1 MNIRRLAGML
11 ALGSLTIL
19 VGCGDEGVSS
29 EEQARRAYLGL
40 DTMVGKAMDLG
51 FAGFN
56 AATSANISPQ
66 TASGTVKGTLTV
78 TGQVDQ
84 GSSANKGMRLKLALV
99 DYQDDAQNNVVYA
112 TDPAAPPALEL
123 SLKSIP
129 TGTLT
134 GALAGAFKMTGD
146 LQGGTV
152 LTLSM
157 SGQLQAD
164 PADATK
170 VQRKPGATH
179 VTGTAQSPYGTY
191 AVDITR

>member
-1 MNIRRLAGML
+1 MNLRCIALAV
-11 ALGSLTIL
+11 LTVL
-19 VGCGDEGVSS
+19 SGCGDSGVSS

-56 AATSANISPQ
+56 AASSANIPPQ
-66 TASGTVKGTLTV
+66 TTSGTVKGTLKV

-84 GSSANKGMRLKLALV
+84 GSSANKEMRLTVELV

-112 TDPAAPPALEL
+112 TSAGSAPALGL

-134 GALAGAFKMTGD
+134 GTLAGAFNMTGD
-146 LQGGTV
+146 LQGGVV
-152 LTLSM
+152 LALSM
-157 SGQLQAD
+157 SGQLQPD
-164 PADATK
+164 PKDATK
-170 VQRKPGATH
+170 PQRKPGTTH

-191 AVDITR
+191 AVDVTR